1 MTGHATILVL
11 ACGVSGVQAGEIYK
25 TVDANG
31 TVIYS
36 DHADPAAGQT
46 TVWQDPRYPPHEL
59 HLCWANC
66 FTLIYDGQEFHRVD
80 GTAETWTVSTFTRD
94 SVVLHRHS
102 EPADWN
108 GFSAD
113 VTYAGHVSNDRLV
126 GVTVNGKPT
135 SGIDAS
141 WGVALN
147 TLPGSNAERDA
158 QFDPRLR
165 GPASGGT
172 VPDQPPLDGSAEVA
186 VSAAA
191 APPPLP
197 AEETQPVAADAGSY
211 WTSGFW
217 YWGGTAYVWVPGAWR
232 RPPAVGLLW
241 TPPYWSFADGRYLF
255 HPGYWGPHV
264 GFYGGINYGF
274 GYFGSGYAKGVA
286 GPAGRSLV
294 SYNGGPG
301 GTTALPNAQE
311 AVAATE
317 AHVPATVLRAR
328 AATRVAS
335 SPRPVRTAAPVQHV
349 AAAQA
354 AAAQAAATHAAAT
367 QAAAIKEPA
376 ETEAQGSPSVAP
388 RPKRPAAPKA
398 APRH

>member
-11 ACGVSGVQAGEIYK
+11 ACCVSGVQAGEIYK

-36 DHADPAAGQT
+36 DHADPASAQT

-102 EPADWN
+102 EPAEWN

-126 GVTVNGKPT
+126 GVTVNGTPT

-141 WGVALN
+141 WGIALN

-158 QFDPRLR
+158 QFAARLR

-172 VPDQPPLDGSAEVA
+172 VQDQPPLDGSAEVA

-197 AEETQPVAADAGSY
+197 DEETQPVSADAGSY
-211 WTSGFW
+211 WTPGFW
-217 YWGGTAYVWVPGAWR
+217 YWGGAAYVWVPGAWR
-232 RPPAVGLLW
+232 RPPSVGLLW

-286 GPAGRSLV
+286 GPARRSLV

-301 GTTALPNAQE
+301 GITALPNAQE

-317 AHVPATVLRAR
+317 AHTPATVLRAR

-335 SPRPVRTAAPVQHV
+335 PPRPVRTAAPVQHV
-349 AAAQA
+349 AATHA
-354 AAAQAAATHAAAT
+354 AANQAAAT
-367 QAAAIKEPA
+367 QAATIKDPA
-376 ETEAQGSPSVAP
+376 EAEAQGGLSAAP
-388 RPKRPAAPKA
+388 RPKRTAAPKA